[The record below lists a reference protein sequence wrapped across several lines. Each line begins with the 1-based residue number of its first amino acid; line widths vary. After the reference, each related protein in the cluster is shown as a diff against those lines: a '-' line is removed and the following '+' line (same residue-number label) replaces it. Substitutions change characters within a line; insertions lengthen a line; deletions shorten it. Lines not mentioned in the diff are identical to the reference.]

1 MLVTPFVLLGI
12 VFATI
17 GIFVALMGV
26 DALRKGNV
34 GHHRTLIASGLFLA
48 VLGVVLGVL

>member
-1 MLVTPFVLLGI
+1 MFTPQLLLGI

-26 DALRKGNV
+26 DQVRKGGAGDNKK
-34 GHHRTLIASGLFLA
+34 LIASGLVLA
-48 VLGVVLGVL
+48 VLGIILAVI